1 MEIIEVKISDIK
13 IGDRFRKDMGDL
25 PALAKSV
32 EETLLHPIGIT
43 PDHELVF
50 GERRLRVYRDVL
62 GRETIPARIIPVK
75 SVLLG
80 QIAENTMRKS
90 FTPSELVAIV
100 QALRTFTHGG
110 DRRSD
115 QARKC
120 EDETLTTDEAARM
133 VGLSKDTFARAQKV
147 VDQGVPELV
156 EAMDWDKVSV
166 SAASELAQAE
176 PEEQRAFLARVP
188 NEGRWTAFGVKR
200 HLRRQKNAQ
209 KREADAQRAVSMPKD
224 GDAIRMYHCP
234 FQQLEQMA
242 GLAPASVQLVCTD
255 IPYGQEF
262 LPQLEELAAL
272 AKRVLVPG
280 GLFVSYVGQFRL
292 DEKLSALG
300 KHLSY
305 RWLCSSVWVEQ
316 ATFVPHLKMV
326 SKSIPMVI
334 YSNGD
339 WQPNRKWCDTF
350 HVEGREKDWH
360 EWQRP
365 LAEVEKLVEYFSS
378 PGDLVVDPCGGGF
391 TTAIAC
397 HRLGRRFVGCD
408 IDKAAVASGQ
418 ERLAKE
424 RPSAAPDTVR
434 IDLLVEDR
442 QEKPLKELQTWI
454 EAMKIGEHP
463 KQYVRWLW
471 VNVTGLPGEQMDR
484 YLQMLSEPYR
494 SMWHSL
500 PTARKSA

>member
-32 EETLLHPIGIT
+32 EEALLHPIGIT
-43 PDHELVF
+43 SDYELIF

-62 GRETIPARIIPVK
+62 GRETIPARIIPIK
-75 SVLLG
+75 SVLFG

-115 QARKC
+115 QTRKC
-120 EDETLTTDEAARM
+120 DDEILTTEDAARM
-133 VGLSKDTFARAQKV
+133 VGLSKDSFARAQKV
-147 VDQGVPELV
+147 VEHGVPELV
-156 EAMDWDKVSV
+156 EAMDQEKVSV
-166 SAASELAQAE
+166 FAASELAQAE
-176 PEEQRAFLARVP
+176 PEEQRAFLAKVP
-188 NEGRWTAFGVKR
+188 NEGRWTACGVQR

-209 KREADAQRAVSMPKD
+209 KREADAQKAVCVPEV
-224 GDAIRMYHCP
+224 GDAVRIYHCP

-242 GLAPASVQLVCTD
+242 GLAPASATLVCTD

-262 LPQLEELAAL
+262 LPQLGELAAL
-272 AKRVLVPG
+272 ARRVLVSG

-292 DEKLSALG
+292 DEKLSAIG
-300 KHLSY
+300 KHLKY
-305 RWLCSSVWVEQ
+305 QWLCSSVWVKQ
-316 ATFVPHLKMV
+316 ASFVPHLKMV
-326 SKSIPMVI
+326 SKSIPMVV
-334 YSNGD
+334 YSNGE
-339 WQPNRKWCDTF
+339 WQPSRKWCDTF

-365 LAEVEKLVEYFSS
+365 LVEVERIVEYFSK

-397 HRLGRRFVGCD
+397 HHLGRRFIGCD
-408 IDKAAVASGQ
+408 IDKAAVATGQ
-418 ERLAKE
+418 ERLDKADV
-424 RPSAAPDTVR
+424 PV
-434 IDLLVEDR
+434 VEDR
-442 QEKPLKELQTWI
+442 QEEFLAELKNWI
-454 EAMKIGEHP
+454 EDANESQYP
-463 KQYVRWLW
+463 QQYVRRLW
-471 VNVTGLPGEQMDR
+471 KTCIGLSSEQLDT
-484 YLQMLSEPYR
+484 YLKLLSETHL

-500 PTARKSA
+500 PEARKSA